1 MESTEETESVAEVL
15 TARELRRRMTLKGVR
30 IGDLA
35 HEADVYPSALSAIL
49 SGQLPIGEQR
59 RERIERAIIAL
70 GLDRIVEPPLAP
82 PRDEPV
88 FRIHSQETAE

>member
-1 MESTEETESVAEVL
+1 MESTDTKMESVAEML
-15 TARELRRRMTLKGVR
+15 TATELRRRMTLKGVR

-59 RERIERAIIAL
+59 RERIERAIVAL
-70 GLDRIVEPPLAP
+70 GLDRIVEPPAAQL
-82 PRDEPV
+82 RDEIV
-88 FRIHSQETAE
+88 FHIRPEEAK